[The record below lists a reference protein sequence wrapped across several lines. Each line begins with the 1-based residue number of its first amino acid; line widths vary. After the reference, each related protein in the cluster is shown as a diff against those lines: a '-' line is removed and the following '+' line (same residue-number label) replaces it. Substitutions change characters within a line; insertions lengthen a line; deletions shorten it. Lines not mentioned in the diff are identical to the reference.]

1 MKLKLRSG
9 TTDKKLRVFIQ
20 DSTGAGK
27 TGVLHNHLICKYVAE
42 NNLSVQTLTLNNTAS
57 FPNHADNSWIE
68 ISSSEMPGLYD
79 LCIPDTVISTLK
91 TGSVVI
97 MLRANGSTAT
107 GMLPVLM
114 EIELD
119 KIDYQSD
126 SYAKLEASADTIV
139 SGNAVAGTLST
150 TEMTT
155 NLPSTVDDHY
165 NGRVLIITNGSSTTG
180 LLYQATNITDYDG
193 TTKKLTFTA
202 LSAAP
207 SSSTT
212 FIIV

>member
-1 MKLKLRSG
+1 MKLKIKAG
-9 TTDKKLRVFIQ
+9 TTSKRIKVFVQ

-27 TGVLHNHLICKYVAE
+27 TGVTYNHISCTFIKESGTGGGQTILNSTGSLGSYVA
-42 NNLSVQTLTLNNTAS
+42 NT
-57 FPNHADNSWIE
+57 WVE
-68 ISSSEMPGLYD
+68 VSSSSLPGLYEYHVPNNLLED
-79 LCIPDTVISTLK
+79 AS
-91 TGSVVI
+91 GASVVI
-97 MLRANGSTAT
+97 MFRANGSTAT
-107 GMLPVLM
+107 GMLPVLV

-119 KIDYQSD
+119 KIDYQSA

-139 SGNAVAGTLST
+139 SGSAVSGTLST

-155 NLPSTVDDHY
+155 NLPSTVNDHY

>member
-1 MKLKLRSG
+1 MKLKIKAG
-9 TTDKKLRVFIQ
+9 TTQKRIKVFVQ

-27 TGVLHNHLICKYVAE
+27 TGVLYNHLTCTYISESATSSQSFTLASGSLGVHTSGGWAE
-42 NNLSVQTLTLNNTAS
+42 V
-57 FPNHADNSWIE
+57 
-68 ISSSEMPGLYD
+68 SSANMPGLYE
-79 LCIPDTVISTLK
+79 LSLPSTL
-91 TGSVVI
+91 TATTSGASIVL

-107 GMLPVLM
+107 GMLPVLV

-119 KIDYQSD
+119 KIDYQSA

-139 SGNAVAGTLST
+139 SGSAVSGTLST